1 LTLTAHSPALTQLS
15 EEENLFYTTVR
26 QFAEEK
32 IAPFVRTM
40 DDEQHLAP
48 GLVEQLFE
56 LGLMG
61 IEIPEELGGAGGS
74 FFDSVLAIEAL
85 STVDPGVA
93 VLVDVHNTLVVN
105 ALLRWGTEEQRRKWL
120 PRLAADTAGA
130 YALSEAGS
138 GSDAFALQTRA
149 VDGCR
154 RLPAGRTQAVD
165 QQRARG
171 GTVHRLRHARSGG
184 GLQGHHRISGGERRA
199 GIHRGAQ
206 GRQAGDSRQQ
216 HL

>member
-1 LTLTAHSPALTQLS
+1 MTLTAHSFALTQLS

-32 IAPFVRTM
+32 IAPLVRSM
-40 DDEQHLAP
+40 DDEQQLAP

-105 ALLRWGTEEQRRKWL
+105 ALLCWGTEEQRRKWL

-149 VDGCR
+149 EAVAGGYRLDGR
-154 RLPAGRTQAVD
+154 KL
-165 QQRARG
+165 
-171 GTVHRLRHARSGG
+171 
-184 GLQGHHRISGGERRA
+184 
-199 GIHRGAQ
+199 
-206 GRQAGDSRQQ
+206 
-216 HL
+216 